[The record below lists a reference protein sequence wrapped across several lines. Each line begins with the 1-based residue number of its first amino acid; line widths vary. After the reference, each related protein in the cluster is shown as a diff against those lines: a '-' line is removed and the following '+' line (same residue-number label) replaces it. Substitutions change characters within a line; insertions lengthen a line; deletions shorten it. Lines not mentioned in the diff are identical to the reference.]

1 MQPDLDPGPG
11 DPGVGGEEVLRQQE
25 PELLRTGD
33 AALLGQDVHRVLLA
47 VRGDDVRVVSRLII
61 LTIIN
66 LYLDNGCEC
75 VYRHL
80 GVVQG
85 EQCGNLQLP
94 DGVLPALPGHV
105 HDLDASLNTMSDF

>member
-1 MQPDLDPGPG
+1 MGDDLDPGLG
-11 DPGVGGEEVLRQQE
+11 DPGVFGHEVGCQQQ
-25 PELLRTGD
+25 PELLG
-33 AALLGQDVHRVLLA
+33 AGHPVLLGQHIHRVLLA

>member
-47 VRGDDVRVVSRLII
+47 VRGDDVRVVSGLVI
-61 LTIIN
+61 LGAVEGEETEH
-66 LYLDNGCEC
+66 LHLLD
-75 VYRHL
+75 
-80 GVVQG
+80 G
-85 EQCGNLQLP
+85 E
-94 DGVLPALPGHV
+94 DGADLGHV
-105 HDLDASLNTMSDF
+105 EQLHSGLSIRTIRNDKLIT

>member
-1 MQPDLDPGPG
+1 MQSDLDPGPG

-61 LTIIN
+61 LTIIIIYISTMDEN
-66 LYLDNGCEC
+66 VSIVTLVLSRVSSVTTSSSLMVCSSPFLDTCMILTP
-75 VYRHL
+75 V
-80 GVVQG
+80 
-85 EQCGNLQLP
+85 
-94 DGVLPALPGHV
+94 
-105 HDLDASLNTMSDF
+105 